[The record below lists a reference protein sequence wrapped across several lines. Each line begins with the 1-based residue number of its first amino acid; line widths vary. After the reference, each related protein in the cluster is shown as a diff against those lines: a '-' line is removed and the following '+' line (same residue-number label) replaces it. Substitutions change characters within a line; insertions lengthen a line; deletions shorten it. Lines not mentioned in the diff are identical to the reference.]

1 MNSGGTTAKS
11 LRTIC
16 MISFMVCGVFSF
28 HLRISSWC
36 ASHQRL
42 DTGQL
47 WICARGVPTTSRSVQ
62 WRGMRSFTWLTHCL
76 WDKSGSMAAGWAGRS
91 QSKTCPPSEAAGACH
106 DIECI
111 TAPSCCMS
119 RPADWVRVAPRK
131 TLRHHHSREHLQTQA
146 KHVHELT
153 LSAPETTVCE
163 SSAHALVCKIPI

>member
-1 MNSGGTTAKS
+1 MSKFDVPCQSFCPSHWQHNVHDTALCCSLNSRCVMRMTAHKVGDV
-11 LRTIC
+11 
-16 MISFMVCGVFSF
+16 MVCSCTIF
-28 HLRISSWC
+28 
-36 ASHQRL
+36 Q
-42 DTGQL
+42 
-47 WICARGVPTTSRSVQ
+47 Q

-119 RPADWVRVAPRK
+119 RPTDWVRVAPRK

-163 SSAHALVCKIPI
+163 SSAHALVCKMPI